1 MDQAHAGLY
10 LHIPFCRSKCAYCDF
25 YSCPGFDE
33 SLLDRFSAAM
43 QADICRAGNEYSD
56 FCFDSIFIGGGTP
69 TVLGARLADILRTA
83 RTRMHTAAGCE
94 VTVEANPESL
104 TPPLAS
110 VLAESG
116 VTRVSIGAQSFHDGQ
131 LRLLGR
137 IHTAEAAARAAE
149 TGRAAGIAYLNLD
162 LMFALPYRPVEQSV
176 QLGLWESSLDRALAL
191 GADHISAYSLKLEPG
206 TPLYRRAAAYAFPDE
221 ELEEQMYAV
230 LCDKMRRAGLRHYEI
245 SNFARPGAEC
255 RHNLKYWTGKPYLG
269 LGPAAHS
276 YLRGRR
282 TAAAADTDAY
292 IAAGTV
298 FVECAEIGA
307 AEQAYEHIVTGIRL
321 RQGIAFDRLRAYYD
335 IKQLNAMASEL
346 ESNGL
351 AERTPRG
358 LALTERG
365 FQVSN
370 AVIALLDGA
379 RRG

>member
-1 MDQAHAGLY
+1 
-10 LHIPFCRSKCAYCDF
+10 
-25 YSCPGFDE
+25 
-33 SLLDRFSAAM
+33 
-43 QADICRAGNEYSD
+43 
-56 FCFDSIFIGGGTP
+56 
-69 TVLGARLADILRTA
+69 
-83 RTRMHTAAGCE
+83 
-94 VTVEANPESL
+94 
-104 TPPLAS
+104 
-110 VLAESG
+110 
-116 VTRVSIGAQSFHDGQ
+116 
-131 LRLLGR
+131 
-137 IHTAEAAARAAE
+137 
-149 TGRAAGIAYLNLD
+149 
-162 LMFALPYRPVEQSV
+162 
-176 QLGLWESSLDRALAL
+176 
-191 GADHISAYSLKLEPG
+191 
-206 TPLYRRAAAYAFPDE
+206 
-221 ELEEQMYAV
+221 MYAV